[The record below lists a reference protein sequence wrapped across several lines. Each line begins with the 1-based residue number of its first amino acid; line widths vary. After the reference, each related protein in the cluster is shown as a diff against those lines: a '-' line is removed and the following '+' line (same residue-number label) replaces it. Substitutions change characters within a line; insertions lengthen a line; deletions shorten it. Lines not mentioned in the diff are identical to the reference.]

1 MARETAGKFCHLL
14 EASLSAKGDLKTDLN
29 EISGFMQ
36 PTCFLSSADDERLF
50 CITGA
55 SAPGW
60 PYQGPHLK
68 GEWDE
73 GVAPK

>member
-1 MARETAGKFCHLL
+1 MACETASKFCHLL

-36 PTCFLSSADDERLF
+36 PMCFLGSADDERLF
-50 CITGA
+50 A
-55 SAPGW
+55 LLELQAW